1 MSVCAVCVG
10 ACCASTRENAPTHRK
25 RSRAVSHKRT
35 IVIIILAAV
44 VLLLAGCGSFWED
57 QGAASRTA
65 AEARL
70 RQAEAQR
77 QNAQAAIIDA
87 EARGAL
93 ANSQARALTTAMD
106 ANASLTRQ
114 AVALADRGEY
124 VWLGAGLA
132 VLGLAIGGL
141 GLVLAA
147 RRPVVIVPAQQ
158 ASPAQ
163 QLSRP
168 QRGIIIESEVGG
180 RVLVE
185 PEPGETRYYY
195 MQRVRQIAAAI
206 KAAEDVEL

>member
-1 MSVCAVCVG
+1 M
-10 ACCASTRENAPTHRK
+10 
-25 RSRAVSHKRT
+25 KRT
-35 IVIIILAAV
+35 LIAITILAAAV
-44 VLLLAGCGSFWED
+44 LLAGCGGYWAD
-57 QGAASRTA
+57 PGKASKVS

-70 RQAEAQR
+70 RQAEAER

-93 ANSQARALTTAMD
+93 AQSQARALTTAMD
-106 ANASLTRQ
+106 ANADLTRQ
-114 AVALADRGEY
+114 AVALADRSEIL
-124 VWLGAGLA
+124 WLGAGLA
-132 VLGLAIGGL
+132 VLGLVTGGL
-141 GLVLAA
+141 GLLLAA
-147 RRPVVIVPAQQ
+147 RRPVVVVPAQQ

-163 QLSRP
+163 QLSRT

>member
-1 MSVCAVCVG
+1 M
-10 ACCASTRENAPTHRK
+10 
-25 RSRAVSHKRT
+25 KRT
-35 IVIIILAAV
+35 LIAITILAAAV
-44 VLLLAGCGSFWED
+44 LLAGCGSFWED
-57 QGAASRTA
+57 QGAASRTS

-70 RQAEAQR
+70 RQAEAER

-93 ANSQARALTTAMD
+93 AQSQARALTTAMD

-114 AVALADRGEY
+114 AVALADRGE
-124 VWLGAGLA
+124 VLWLGAGLA
-132 VLGLAIGGL
+132 VLGLVIGGL

-168 QRGIIIESEVGG
+168 QRGIIIESEAGG

>member
-1 MSVCAVCVG
+1 M
-10 ACCASTRENAPTHRK
+10 N
-25 RSRAVSHKRT
+25 HKRT

-93 ANSQARALTTAMD
+93 ADSQARALTTAMD
-106 ANASLTRQ
+106 ANADLTRQ
-114 AVALADRGEY
+114 AVALADRSEIL
-124 VWLGAGLA
+124 WLGAGLA
-132 VLGLAIGGL
+132 VLGLVIGGL
-141 GLVLAA
+141 GLLLAA
-147 RRPVVIVPAQQ
+147 RRPVVVVPTA
-158 ASPAQ
+158 PAPPAR
-163 QLSRP
+163 QLSQPRP
-168 QRGIIIESEVGG
+168 GIIIESDVGG
-180 RVLVE
+180 RLLVE
-185 PEPGETRYYY
+185 PEEGETRYYY